1 MERTDEPGKL
11 LYRQP
16 ESARARA
23 ALPDA
28 EDSDAGIGVPAQP
41 HASRAAADVKENLA

>member
-1 MERTDEPGKL
+1 MEGTDEPGKL

-16 ESARARA
+16 ECAGART

-28 EDSDAGIGVPAQP
+28 EDSDAGIGIPAQS
-41 HASRAAADVKENLA
+41 HASRAAADVKEDLA